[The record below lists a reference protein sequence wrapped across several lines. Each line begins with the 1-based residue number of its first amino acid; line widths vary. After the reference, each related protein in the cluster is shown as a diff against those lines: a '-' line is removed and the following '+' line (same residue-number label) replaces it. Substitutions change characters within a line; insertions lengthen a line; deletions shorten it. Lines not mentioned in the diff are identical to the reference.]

1 MKLTSL
7 SAFAALVASA
17 LAADCTGNF
26 LGSPTTDL
34 YWEVRTRMCDQNAP
48 FACPY
53 QQDCQ
58 QGAQAKFDT
67 FTFSVQLIRKNTD
80 GVKGFKD
87 CWDATEDIINQCI
100 ASGLTDGGTWKYEGQ
115 SFEYKAYYV

>member
-1 MKLTSL
+1 MTHFICRLQVTSLAVVQHPASKMKPTSLSL

-67 FTFSVQLIRKNTD
+67 FTFSVQLIRKHTD

-87 CWDATEDIINQCI
+87 CWVRDAP
-100 ASGLTDGGTWKYEGQ
+100 LPR
-115 SFEYKAYYV
+115 